1 MEEDDEFGDLYTDI
15 LIPTHTP
22 NPPLPSTIR
31 SIQPPPPRILHLT
44 SSTSPDP
51 TATEEDDE
59 FGDLYMDILIPT
71 HTPNPPPRYPTMF

>member
-31 SIQPPPPRILHLT
+31 SIQLPLPRILHL
-44 SSTSPDP
+44 
-51 TATEEDDE
+51 
-59 FGDLYMDILIPT
+59 
-71 HTPNPPPRYPTMF
+71 PRSRRDGGRR